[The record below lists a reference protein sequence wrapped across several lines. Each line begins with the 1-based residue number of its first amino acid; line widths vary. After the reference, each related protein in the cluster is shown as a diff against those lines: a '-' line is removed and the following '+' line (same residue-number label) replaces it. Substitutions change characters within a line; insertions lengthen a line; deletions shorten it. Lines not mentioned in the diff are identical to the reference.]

1 MNSHALANSSPDL
14 PAVKIPPWSPSLLGK
29 CHAKI
34 CQVSKAMQPVGLPKS
49 LQLDIGKFLASE
61 VVPVV
66 HFQWVS
72 TFFHSIA
79 REELHGV
86 DSKMV
91 LFPKNC
97 MPSKV
102 YKRNPCFTS
111 EGGGYIFPQTVTECG
126 HRWMTR
132 FFVFFWQC
140 FPHSQP
146 VLPPRSLST
155 SHCIDTVW
163 S

>member
-1 MNSHALANSSPDL
+1 MPCQ
-14 PAVKIPPWSPSLLGK
+14 VG
-29 CHAKI
+29 

-72 TFFHSIA
+72 TFFHRIA

-102 YKRNPCFTS
+102 YKRNPWFTS
-111 EGGGYIFPQTVTECG
+111 EGGGYIFPQTVSECG
-126 HRWMTR
+126 HR
-132 FFVFFWQC
+132 
-140 FPHSQP
+140 
-146 VLPPRSLST
+146 
-155 SHCIDTVW
+155 
-163 S
+163 

>member
-1 MNSHALANSSPDL
+1 
-14 PAVKIPPWSPSLLGK
+14 
-29 CHAKI
+29 
-34 CQVSKAMQPVGLPKS
+34 MQPVGLPKS

-126 HRWMTR
+126 HR
-132 FFVFFWQC
+132 
-140 FPHSQP
+140 
-146 VLPPRSLST
+146 
-155 SHCIDTVW
+155 
-163 S
+163 